1 MKYICIGKIVNTH
14 GIKGELRIISHFKFK
29 SQVFKKG
36 NKLYI
41 GKEKNKEII
50 NTYRVH
56 KNFDMVTFDNYN
68 NINDVL
74 KYKNNKVYIN
84 RDEFN
89 FNEYLDEDLIG
100 MSCYIKD
107 ENIGIIEKI
116 EYVKDNKSLIVIKN
130 NKNQKKYIPNNKS
143 FIENVDVLN
152 NKVYI
157 KYIEGL
163 IEW

>member
-41 GKEKNKEII
+41 GREKNKEII

-68 NINDVL
+68 NINDIL

-163 IEW
+163 IE

>member
-68 NINDVL
+68 NINDIL

-89 FNEYLDEDLIG
+89 FNEYLDEDLMG

-163 IEW
+163 IE

>member
-1 MKYICIGKIVNTH
+1 MKYISIGKIVNTH

-68 NINDVL
+68 NINDIL

-163 IEW
+163 IE

>member
-163 IEW
+163 IE

>member
-1 MKYICIGKIVNTH
+1 MKYISIGKIVNTH

-41 GKEKNKEII
+41 EKEKNKEII

-68 NINDVL
+68 NINDIL

-163 IEW
+163 IE

>member
-1 MKYICIGKIVNTH
+1 MKYVCIGKIVNTH

-29 SQVFKKG
+29 SQIFKKG

-41 GKEKNKEII
+41 GNGKIEEII

-56 KNFDMVTFDNYN
+56 KNFDMVTFNNYN

-74 KYKNNKVYIN
+74 KYKNNRVYIN

-100 MSCYIKD
+100 MYCYVKD
-107 ENIGIIEKI
+107 KSIGIIEKI
-116 EYVKDNKSLIVIKN
+116 EYVRNNSLIVIKDE
-130 NKNQKKYIPNNKS
+130 KNQKKYIPNNKS

>member
-1 MKYICIGKIVNTH
+1 MKYICIGKIVHTH

-89 FNEYLDEDLIG
+89 FNEYLDEDLMG

-163 IEW
+163 IE

>member
-41 GKEKNKEII
+41 GREKNKEII

-68 NINDVL
+68 NINDIL

>member
-1 MKYICIGKIVNTH
+1 MNKIF
-14 GIKGELRIISHFKFK
+14 ELYK
-29 SQVFKKG
+29 
-36 NKLYI
+36 
-41 GKEKNKEII
+41 KNKEII

-68 NINDVL
+68 NINDIL

>member
-41 GKEKNKEII
+41 GREKNKEII

-100 MSCYIKD
+100 KSCYIKD

-163 IEW
+163 IE

>member
-89 FNEYLDEDLIG
+89 FNEYLDEDLMG

-163 IEW
+163 IE

>member
-41 GKEKNKEII
+41 GKEKNEEII

-163 IEW
+163 IE